1 MLSRVSDST
10 RRMAVR
16 HYAHQYTMRLT
27 DEKITDGNVSSENS
41 DVEDYYP
48 LIHHSANGMIINAN
62 ARRRAKEVGWDE
74 TVRLSPSL
82 LTFPSG
88 FL

>member
-1 MLSRVSDST
+1 M
-10 RRMAVR
+10 
-16 HYAHQYTMRLT
+16 QLT
-27 DEKITDGNVSSENS
+27 DEKITDGSVSSENS

-62 ARRRAKEVGWDE
+62 ARRRAKEAGWDE
-74 TVRLSPSL
+74 TVRLSLSL